1 MNRKRFYIV
10 VLVLLG
16 CGFIYLSSLWP
27 LFSDDVTNS
36 NPVKGNSDTSM
47 SGSVLNLASPIDT
60 NSYVHCLTILN
71 HHNTANSNWARD
83 SYPSWKY
90 YVDEGEY
97 SLDEVTLAVEHFL
110 NHNFADEFRIEYLRK
125 SALTSKQNKEL
136 TRQFYEL
143 EPAAEQWGV
152 SVQIPIPNPILKD
165 FNNLT
170 PAEQK
175 TILAEH
181 DVSVDDV
188 AYFLLD
194 EKATDNGILMLIAAL
209 KDPFAN
215 VSYDRYATTSL
226 LEYAIM
232 AHRAKIVEAML
243 NMGFA
248 PTQDKYLGSSME
260 WALSALTYGY
270 YNGERE
276 SAANIVLQLMSFGV
290 PARFASQTYELVE
303 GHFPRHFYEFNSEE
317 IQSLIVDY
325 NLDLT
330 SIIQRET
337 LNVDATHPLIKT
349 LQKQQLASTQNQL
362 NIPDLQNV
370 SQECKARVTALNA
383 RWQPREKQ
391 HVVDEVALRFN
402 GNKSAIIQAL
412 SEIEPSLVDY
422 FLRQLNQDIDKAP
435 LSHALLEKIDASYM
449 FFKDGNAQQGIDLI
463 MTEEVHASQYEF
475 VMYKLLGFQKGY
487 STVIQSPFWVGL
499 DDYNDLI
506 TWGLLNSNFIEN
518 MLLLGVSLYAL
529 DTYEKSLVY
538 YAALKRNVELIDYLF
553 DNNFQ
558 YTGSDLGQDPLH
570 IALNVSKNNRSLE
583 SVENTVDALMRFQP
597 NIDRFHKSRMK
608 LIQLYYPDSYERI
621 ASRHPSL
628 RINENEAIALP
639 PTYF

>member
-16 CGFIYLSSLWP
+16 CGFIYLNSIWP
-27 LFSDDVTNS
+27 LFSDDVTDS
-36 NPVKGNSDTSM
+36 NAVKGNSDTSI
-47 SGSVLNLASPIDT
+47 SKSVLNLESPIDT
-60 NSYVHCLTILN
+60 TNYVHCLTILN
-71 HHNTANSNWARD
+71 HHNKENFNWGRE

-90 YVDEGEY
+90 YVEEGEY

-110 NHNFADEFRIEYLRK
+110 NQNFADEFRIEYLRK
-125 SALTSKQNKEL
+125 SAPTSKKNKEL
-136 TRQFYEL
+136 TRQFFEL

-152 SVQIPIPNPILKD
+152 SVRIPIPNSFLKD

-194 EKATDNGILMLIAAL
+194 EKATDNDILMLIAAL

-226 LEYAIM
+226 LDYAIM
-232 AHRAKIVEAML
+232 AHRAKIVEVML
-243 NMGFA
+243 SMGLT

-260 WALSALTYGY
+260 WALSALNYGY
-270 YNGERE
+270 YKGERE
-276 SAANIVLQLMSFGV
+276 SAANIVLQLMNFGA

-303 GHFPRHFYEFNSEE
+303 GHFPRHFYEFDSEK

-337 LNVDATHPLIKT
+337 LNIEPTHPLIQT
-349 LQKQQLASTQNQL
+349 LEKKQLASAQNQL

-370 SQECKARVTALNA
+370 TQECKARVAALNT

-391 HVVDEVALRFN
+391 HVVDDIKLRFS
-402 GNKSAIIQAL
+402 GNKSAIILAL

-422 FLRQLNQDIDKAP
+422 YMRQVNQDIDRAP
-435 LSHALLEKIDASYM
+435 LSRTLHEKINASFM
-449 FFKDGNAQQGIDLI
+449 FFEDGNAQQGIDLI
-463 MTEEVHASQYEF
+463 MTERVHASQYEF
-475 VMYKLLGFQKGY
+475 VMYKLLGFQKDY

-499 DDYNDLI
+499 NDYNDLN
-506 TWGLLNSNFIEN
+506 TWGLLNSDFIES
-518 MLLLGVSLYAL
+518 MLLLGVSLYDL
-529 DTYEKSLVY
+529 DTYGKSLVY
-538 YAALKRNVELIDYLF
+538 YAALERNVELISYLF

-570 IALNVSKNNRSLE
+570 IALNVGKNNRSLE

-597 NIDRFHKSRMK
+597 SIDRFHKSRMK
-608 LIQLYYPDSYERI
+608 LIQIYYPDSYERI

-628 RINENEAIALP
+628 RINENESIILP